1 MILNCVGKE
10 SWASLGLKEIKPVN
24 PRGNQPWIF
33 TGRTD
38 AEAETPILRLP
49 DVKSQVTGKDS
60 DAGKDWEQRKG
71 ATEDE
76 MVEWYHS
83 KGHEFEQTLGGRE
96 GQES

>member
-1 MILNCVGKE
+1 MVLEKTLEHPLDCR
-10 SWASLGLKEIKPVN
+10 EIKPVN
-24 PRGNQPWIF
+24 PTGNQPWIF

-38 AEAETPILRLP
+38 AEAETPILWLP
-49 DVKSQVTGKDS
+49 DVKSQVTGKDPN
-60 DAGKDWEQRKG
+60 AGKDWGQKEKG

-76 MVEWYHS
+76 VVGWYHRL